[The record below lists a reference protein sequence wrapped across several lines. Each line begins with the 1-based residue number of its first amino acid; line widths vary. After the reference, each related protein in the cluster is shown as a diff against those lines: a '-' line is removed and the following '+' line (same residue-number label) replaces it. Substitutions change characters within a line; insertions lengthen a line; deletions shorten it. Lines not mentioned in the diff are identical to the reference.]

1 MGKTLLEA
9 PQAQCPARVAQ
20 STNGNMKAVCCGSLA
35 HANGFCTAHQHVH
48 RILTAWAEVG
58 YASLTINEHY
68 SVPAGY
74 AACEEIALLCPA
86 PGTWFGFTERQNKM
100 LIAQGR
106 KDRYTQIMNAIMK
119 VRNREAA

>member
-1 MGKTLLEA
+1 MAKTLLEA
-9 PQAQCPARVAQ
+9 PKAQCPARVAQ
-20 STNGNMKAVCCGSLA
+20 STNGNMKAVCCGSPSQ
-35 HANGFCTAHQHVH
+35 ANGFCTAHQHVH

-58 YASLTINEHY
+58 YAALNINEHY
-68 SVPAGY
+68 SVPSGY

-106 KDRYTQIMNAIMK
+106 KDRYSQIMDAISR